1 MAIGGMIGMSEA
13 ASGGRVSGAGA
24 DPCPDPG
31 REKLRPAEKFAARQV
46 PPDREPVGELQRYGR
61 MLRPFP
67 TRRLADALYHVEA
80 EGAALTRV
88 LQNLLVE
95 PPQTAE
101 PWSEAL
107 YYVLD
112 CLDGICERAM
122 EARPQIERMID
133 TADVDAERAAA
144 AMRAIVSVLA
154 PPCPKCGGHGGDVA
168 SGNCDACQ
176 GTAIDPRAPLSPL

>member
-1 MAIGGMIGMSEA
+1 MVSRSSMLAFRFARRLRSP
-13 ASGGRVSGAGA
+13 ASPSPRCTTRTGRRH
-24 DPCPDPG
+24 D
-31 REKLRPAEKFAARQV
+31 AEKFAARQV

-67 TRRLADALYHVEA
+67 TRRLVDALYHVEA

-88 LQNLLVE
+88 LQNLLIE

-112 CLDGICERAM
+112 CLDGICERAI

-133 TADVDAERAAA
+133 TADVDAERAAVA
-144 AMRAIVSVLA
+144 LRALTGLA
-154 PPCPKCGGHGGDVA
+154 PC
-168 SGNCDACQ
+168 
-176 GTAIDPRAPLSPL
+176 